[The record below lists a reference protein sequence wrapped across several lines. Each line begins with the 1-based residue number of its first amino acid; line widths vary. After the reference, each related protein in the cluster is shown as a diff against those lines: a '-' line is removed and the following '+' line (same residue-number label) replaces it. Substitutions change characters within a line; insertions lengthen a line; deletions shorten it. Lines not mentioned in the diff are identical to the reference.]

1 MLLRGPLTHVWVW
14 SVWWRTLTLMD
25 HMLYK
30 SLLHRVTTEHVR
42 NLNVCVC
49 MGQSFSFASAA
60 VVCRML
66 MCRPLQPQAM
76 QNGTLLLE
84 SGCVMRWWLLFVS
97 GFTYLPLMLV
107 HGLSSVAQVVLEWL
121 RNSFDCC
128 VAASKVDESCL
139 QMLAVKY
146 ATTQSK
152 SIMLEVSQTFQLCL
166 ASFGVCRWSETK
178 SWGLETAL

>member
-1 MLLRGPLTHVWVW
+1 
-14 SVWWRTLTLMD
+14 MD

-84 SGCVMRWWLLFVS
+84 SGMCYEMVIAFCVRIYIPAADAGAWTL
-97 GFTYLPLMLV
+97 
-107 HGLSSVAQVVLEWL
+107 Q
-121 RNSFDCC
+121 CC
-128 VAASKVDESCL
+128 TGGPGMA
-139 QMLAVKY
+139 
-146 ATTQSK
+146 
-152 SIMLEVSQTFQLCL
+152 
-166 ASFGVCRWSETK
+166 
-178 SWGLETAL
+178 